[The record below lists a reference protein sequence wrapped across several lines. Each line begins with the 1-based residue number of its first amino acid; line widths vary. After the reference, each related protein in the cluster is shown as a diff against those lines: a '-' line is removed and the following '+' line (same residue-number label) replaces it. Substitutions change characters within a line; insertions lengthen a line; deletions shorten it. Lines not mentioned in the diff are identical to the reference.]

1 MNKFNNLKLNL
12 EVLAEEAA
20 EVIEVLMARSLARI
34 IRIKSKVMR
43 FGIDDYHPKNG
54 AANKESLEEEIGH
67 FYAMVDI
74 LVANGTIDAE
84 AVERGRLDKIEKLP
98 KWYTFFIPDP
108 PAES

>member
-54 AANKESLEEEIGH
+54 SVNKASLEEEIGH

-74 LVANGTIDAE
+74 LVANGTIDAK

-108 PAES
+108 SPEL